1 MFTKQAM
8 QEASPLFLLGWRF
21 TLVFLVMPLLRF
33 LGLIK
38 FDLKGRNLRPL
49 VLVTIL
55 CPVIYF
61 IGETAG
67 ISHTTASES
76 GVFLACIPVAALIA
90 PSLILK
96 NQPSSRR
103 AGLCKLSFG

>member
-21 TLVFLVMPLLRF
+21 LLASLVMTLLRF

-38 FDLKGRNLRPL
+38 LDLKGRNLRTL

-61 IGETAG
+61 IGETTG

-76 GVFLACIPVAALIA
+76 GAFLACIPVVAMIA
-90 PSLILK
+90 SSLILK
-96 NQPSSRR
+96 NQPSTRR
-103 AGLCKLSFG
+103 ASLCKLSFG